1 MTSNEKRLRGM
12 LGFAMRAG
20 KVTIG
25 TDAVCSALG
34 SKKKPKLVVIASD
47 VSDSTRKKIFTKCEF
62 YKVKA
67 VQINIGAD
75 ELGDLLGK
83 TYSPAT
89 AGITDEGFA
98 EQIDLI
104 TSACNNVVCDD
115 EDSSPSSHFPK

>member
-47 VSDSTRKKIFTKCEF
+47 VSDSTRKKIFTK
-62 YKVKA
+62 
-67 VQINIGAD
+67 
-75 ELGDLLGK
+75 
-83 TYSPAT
+83 
-89 AGITDEGFA
+89 
-98 EQIDLI
+98 
-104 TSACNNVVCDD
+104 
-115 EDSSPSSHFPK
+115 

>member
-1 MTSNEKRLRGM
+1 MATGKERLCGM

-25 TDAVCSALG
+25 TETVCKAMAS
-34 SKKKPKLVVIASD
+34 SKAAPKLVVIAKD
-47 VSDSTRKKIFTKCEF
+47 VSSGTLKKIVTKCEF
-62 YKVKA
+62 YRIKS

-89 AGITDEGFA
+89 VGIMDEGFA
-98 EQIDLI
+98 RQIENIADMQ
-104 TSACNNVVCDD
+104 
-115 EDSSPSSHFPK
+115 

>member
-1 MTSNEKRLRGM
+1 M

-25 TDAVCSALG
+25 TDAVCTALG
-34 SKKKPKLVVIASD
+34 SKNKPRIVLLASD

-67 VQINIGAD
+67 VQISIGAD

-89 AGITDEGFA
+89 VGITDEGFA

-104 TSACNNVVCDD
+104 TGSL
-115 EDSSPSSHFPK
+115 